1 MNKSFFFRV
10 VPDLVVKNNIR
21 KSLQHRK
28 TMKLIVFNQKIIKK
42 IVKDKDKDKDN
53 DNDHDKE
60 TGREQLYKIRI

>member
-1 MNKSFFFRV
+1 MNKNFFFRV

-42 IVKDKDKDKDN
+42 IVKDKDKDN
-53 DNDHDKE
+53 DNDKE
-60 TGREQLYKIRI
+60 TGKEQFYKTRI

>member
-1 MNKSFFFRV
+1 MNKNFFFRV

-42 IVKDKDKDKDN
+42 IVKDKDSDN
-53 DNDHDKE
+53 DNDKE
-60 TGREQLYKIRI
+60 TGKEQFYKTRI